1 VNPRFDAMSDSKY
14 LCSAWIL
21 LLVMLIFYF
30 SGGGTASNTDKVQI
44 VEPPVSA
51 VEQIPPLN
59 STLPAAEEETAA
71 PLPDD
76 SQNQP
81 ASEKM
86 YVGSI
91 KSNKYHL
98 PDCKWAKEI
107 SPSNQIWF
115 SSRAEAE
122 AKGYVPCKVCKP

>member
-1 VNPRFDAMSDSKY
+1 MTDRKY

-21 LLVMLIFYF
+21 LLIMLIFYF
-30 SGGGTASNTDKVQI
+30 SSSGTAANTNNVQI
-44 VEPPVSA
+44 DEPPVSA
-51 VEQIPPLN
+51 VEQIPPLK

-71 PLPDD
+71 PPSND
-76 SQNQP
+76 SRTGP

-91 KSNKYHL
+91 NSNKYHL
-98 PDCKWAKEI
+98 PECKWAKEI
-107 SPSNQIWF
+107 IPSNQIWF